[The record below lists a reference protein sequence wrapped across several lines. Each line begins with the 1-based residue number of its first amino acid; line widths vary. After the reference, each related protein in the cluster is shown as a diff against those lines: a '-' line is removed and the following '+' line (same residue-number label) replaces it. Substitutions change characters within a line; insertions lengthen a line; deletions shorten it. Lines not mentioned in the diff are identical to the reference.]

1 MYFCLR
7 FCIYAGNTLYLYRRQ
22 QIQLLV
28 WAEQFFNWFYG
39 DVCFIHELQLFYTQI
54 SRLFRYNIFHPTQE
68 SGSCIVF
75 ACISSRCRFTCCI
88 RLCIVFNRFVLKFTL
103 LISIHSFTL
112 HYSAL
117 LYRWTRNSARFGRC
131 FGNSTTTNLLY
142 TSMCVHPK
150 CYIQFLLLSG
160 YMNTAIHAIMY
171 TYYLLTILRPEIKAN
186 KELKKNITR
195 IQMVIFLDYFTWLE
209 SFCLPVYDPL
219 TISIQFP
226 TNLWFCVY
234 FLFNKFWGIFG
245 CHSGV
250 KSGQTSYLCYQF
262 RSN

>member
-1 MYFCLR
+1 MYR
-7 FCIYAGNTLYLYRRQ
+7 FCMYIITLPFHLLHTFVYCFQQVCIEIYAVD
-22 QIQLLV
+22 I
-28 WAEQFFNWFYG
+28 
-39 DVCFIHELQLFYTQI
+39 DID
-54 SRLFRYNIFHPTQE
+54 
-68 SGSCIVF
+68 SC
-75 ACISSRCRFTCCI
+75 
-88 RLCIVFNRFVLKFTL
+88 NK
-103 LISIHSFTL
+103 
-112 HYSAL
+112 YSVL
-117 LYRWTRNSARFGRC
+117 LYRWTRNFARFGRC

-150 CYIQFLLLSG
+150 CYIHFLLLSG

-195 IQMVIFLDYFTWLE
+195 IQMVIFFDYFTWLE

-245 CHSGV
+245 CHWG
-250 KSGQTSYLCYQF
+250 
-262 RSN
+262 